1 MGCPER
7 SRAASIG
14 ATNMEDDWPTCD
26 AEVDTDE
33 TPACAPTKAQLRK
46 YAYVKVVLDTSSEEV
61 DGMVG

>member
-1 MGCPER
+1 
-7 SRAASIG
+7 
-14 ATNMEDDWPTCD
+14 MEDDWPTCD

-33 TPACAPTKAQLRK
+33 TPACAPTKAQFRK